1 MGDRTP
7 DIFDHEEE
15 GRSKEEPEEEP
26 EEEQEKVEDSSSTNS
41 AKTLKIFNVYL
52 RLGL

>member
-1 MGDRTP
+1 MKFHDRKKTMGNRTP

-26 EEEQEKVEDSSSTNS
+26 EEEQEKVEGSSSS
-41 AKTLKIFNVYL
+41 KEEGEIED
-52 RLGL
+52 